1 MRNSENFFDEFLL
14 AFVQHLLPGDK
25 DLNIP
30 PASDP
35 EIAAITSD
43 KGTIYSLQNLWS
55 EFEKLFPSA
64 FWQSASAIEL
74 LNLLISNPT
83 LLSQFTREIA
93 DVLLSSYYQRTDV
106 LTGLGID
113 GKPPF
118 PQGRSVKQSDLSMLA
133 PVYERGPIYRSLDL
147 E

>member
-1 MRNSENFFDEFLL
+1 MNNSKLLFDEFLL
-14 AFVQHLLPGDK
+14 AFVQLLLPGDK

-30 PASDP
+30 PAGDH
-35 EIAAITSD
+35 EITAITSD
-43 KGTIYSLQNLWS
+43 RGTIYSLQNLWA

-64 FWQSASAIEL
+64 IWQSAGPIEL
-74 LNLLISNPT
+74 LNSLMSNPT

-93 DVLLSSYYQRTDV
+93 DVLLSSYYQRPDV
-106 LTGLGID
+106 LAGLGID
-113 GKPPF
+113 GNPPF
-118 PQGRSVKQSDLSMLA
+118 PQGRSVMQSDLSMLA